1 MTPAAKDQELKVE
14 AKLYKDCKCV
24 LVTTK
29 LVVWVVKFLQINGK
43 NIFYFKLHNFTFVLY
58 K

>member
-24 LVTTK
+24 LVTTT
-29 LVVWVVKFLQINGK
+29 LVVGGLQINGK
-43 NIFYFKLHNFTFVLY
+43 NVFLI
-58 K
+58 